1 MEKKCQNLTVWRH
14 DRLRRL
20 FKIMKLTFLLFFVST
35 MLVSAG
41 AYSQNTRLSLNYKNI
56 AIGELLQ
63 LIEKQ
68 TEFRFAYSRSS
79 LDPDEKVTIDVE
91 NENLEEI
98 LGVILDKNQLT
109 YKVFD
114 RYIVI
119 SDKNASDRDYPS
131 EISMRSVQQALS
143 VSGKVTDD
151 AGNPLPGVTVV
162 IKGKTQGTVTDSE
175 GNYSLTRIPSDAI
188 LSFSFVGM
196 RTQEIPVEGK
206 SVINVTLSEEAIG
219 LEEVVAVGYGT
230 QKKATLTGAVSF
242 IKSDDII
249 RTKNENVVNMLTGK
263 LPGVRIVQKS
273 SAPGAYDT
281 KVDIRGMGDPLFV
294 IDGVPRDKDYFSRMS
309 AEEIESVSVLKD
321 GTAAIYGLRAANGVI
336 LVTTKSGVAQGGK
349 VDITFNTNYS
359 MQQFLYVPKSVN
371 AVDYMT
377 LRNEQ
382 NWQDFGKNYLVR
394 TNPLFTDEHF
404 QPYLNGTRQSYNWVD
419 AVFHKNTPQSEH
431 SLSVSG
437 GSEKLRYY
445 FTLGYSKQMGAY
457 KSDDYKSERWN
468 MRTNIDAQITKRLSA
483 KISMGGIMVETAQP
497 NGTGWTTYKLAWL
510 VRPDAAF
517 YANDNPEYPNG
528 DTQYLNE
535 GANMI
540 IQTDADYVGLNVNND
555 RRFNGTLT
563 LKYDIPGVKGLSAK
577 GMYDYTTRLP
587 STNHYKRAYTLYRYN
602 PDDETYSPIERNT
615 PSDVSKGIDI
625 SYDTDMQLGL
635 YYLNSFGGHNF
646 NSFLIYEEAYSNWD
660 NFSAYRQLMIDSEF
674 LFAGEDKYQAGT
686 QRKEGLG
693 DRASKSLIGQLDYDF
708 RGKYM
713 FGFKFRYDGSS
724 RFPAGSRFGFFPSL
738 SAAWR
743 LSEENFWKNTISFF
757 SNLKLRASYGQM
769 GDDSVAGNYPP
780 RTGYNLDND
789 NLGWFYDGTLTGG
802 VAASALPNPDLT
814 WYKIKS
820 YNLGLDFG
828 VLNNKLTGTI
838 DVYKRDRSGLLAT
851 SADVIPGTVG
861 AALPQ
866 ENLNSD
872 RNFGYE
878 VSLQYENSYRD
889 LNYYLRGQLSATKSK
904 RTEWLETPAGNSYD
918 KWRNRTSGRY
928 NDIWWG
934 NESDVMLTS
943 YEQIRNYYLPM
954 GQGALPGDW
963 ALKDWNEDG
972 VINGNDEHPIASK
985 GLPVFNYGIS
995 LGASWK
1001 GFDVAMDFQGA
1012 YKVYVQYAE
1021 VLTEALP
1028 FGGQNTLTWFM
1039 DRWRPVDPNADYFNP
1054 STEWIPGYYP
1064 ATGHDGRRT
1073 GTNGVQDA
1081 SYIRL
1086 KTAEIGY
1093 TLPQKLVSK
1102 IGIKNLRLYMSGYN
1116 LLTFTGLKNVDPE
1129 RPTAGEG
1136 SAYVE
1141 FYNYP
1146 VNRIYTVGA
1155 SVKF

>member
-1 MEKKCQNLTVWRH
+1 MEKKCQNLTTWRH
-14 DRLRRL
+14 DWLRRL
-20 FKIMKLTFLLFFVST
+20 FKIMKLTFLLFFIST

-41 AYSQNTRLSLNYKNI
+41 VYSQNTRLSLNYKDI
-56 AIGELLQ
+56 AVGELLQ

-68 TEFRFAYSRSS
+68 TEYRFAYSRSS

-91 NENLEEI
+91 NENLDQI
-98 LGVILDKNQLT
+98 LEVILDKNQLT

-119 SDKNASDRDYPS
+119 SDKNSPNRRS
-131 EISMRSVQQALS
+131 SGEIVMQQPRT

-151 AGNPLPGVTVV
+151 SGSPLPGVTVV
-162 IKGKTQGTVTDSE
+162 IKSSTQGTITDPG
-175 GNYSLTRIPSDAI
+175 GNYSLTRVPADAV

-196 RTQEIPVEGK
+196 KTQEILVDNR
-206 SVINVTLSEEAIG
+206 SVIDVTLSEETFG

-242 IKSDDII
+242 VKSDDIV
-249 RTKNENVVNMLTGK
+249 RTKNENVVNALTGK
-263 LPGVRIVQKS
+263 LPGVRVVQKS
-273 SAPGAYDT
+273 AAPGAYDT
-281 KVDIRGMGDPLFV
+281 RIDIRGMGDPLFV
-294 IDGVPRDKDYFSRMS
+294 IDGVPRDKDYFARMS
-309 AEEIESVSVLKD
+309 AEEIESISVLKD

-349 VDITFNTNYS
+349 VDITFNSSYS

-371 AVDYMT
+371 AIDYMT

-394 TNPLFTDEHF
+394 TNPIFSDEQF
-404 QPYLNGTRQSYNWVD
+404 QPYLDGTKQSYNWMD
-419 AVFHKNTPQSEH
+419 AVFHKTTPQYEH
-431 SLSVSG
+431 SLSVNG

-457 KSDDYKSERWN
+457 KSNDYESERWN
-468 MRTNIDAQITKRLSA
+468 MRTNVDAQITKRLSA
-483 KISMGGIMVETAQP
+483 RVSLGGIMVNTTQP
-497 NGTGWTTYKLAWL
+497 NGTGWTTYKLTWL
-510 VRPDAAF
+510 TRPDAAF

-528 DTQYLNE
+528 DTQFLNE

-540 IQTDADYVGLNVNND
+540 IQTDADYVGYNLDKN

-563 LKYDIPGVKGLSAK
+563 LRYDIPGIEGLSAK
-577 GMYDYTTRLP
+577 GSYDYATSLP
-587 STNHYKRAYTLYRYN
+587 DYTNYKRAYTLYRYN
-602 PDDETYSPIERNT
+602 PDTDTYSPIERNT
-615 PSDVSKGIDI
+615 PSDITRGVNI
-625 SYDTDMQLGL
+625 SYDTNMQLGL
-635 YYLNSFGGHNF
+635 YYVNSFGGHSF
-646 NSFLIYEEAYSNWD
+646 NSFLIYEETYNSWD
-660 NFSAYRQLMIDSEF
+660 SFNAYRELMVDSEY
-674 LFAGEDKYQAGT
+674 LFAGEDKN
-686 QRKEGLG
+686 QRATEGEIA

-713 FGFKFRYDGSS
+713 FAFKFRYDGSS
-724 RFPAGSRFGFFPSL
+724 RFPAGSRFGFFPSV

-743 LSEENFWKNTISFF
+743 MSEENFSKNNLAFLT
-757 SNLKLRASYGQM
+757 NLKLRGSYGEM
-769 GDDSVAGNYPP
+769 GDDSSAGNYPP
-780 RTGYNLDND
+780 TTGYNLAGND
-789 NLGWFYDGTLTGG
+789 LGWFYGGTLTGG
-802 VAASALPNPDLT
+802 VAASSIPNPNLT

-828 VLNNKLTGTI
+828 VLENKLSGTI

-851 SADVIPGTVG
+851 SAAVIPGTVG
-861 AALPQ
+861 ASLPQ

-878 VSLQYENSYRD
+878 ISLQYENRYRD
-889 LNYYLRGQLSATKSK
+889 ISYYVRGQLSATKSK
-904 RTEWLETPAGNSYD
+904 RTDWLETPAGNSYD

-943 YEQIRNYYLPM
+943 YEQIRNYYLPL
-954 GQGALPGDW
+954 GQGTLPGDW
-963 ALKDWNEDG
+963 ALKDWNQDG
-972 VINGNDEHPIASK
+972 VINGNDDHPIASY

-1001 GFDVAMDFQGA
+1001 GFDLALDFQGA
-1012 YKVYVQYAE
+1012 HDVYVQYAE

-1039 DRWRPVDPNADYFNP
+1039 DRWRPADPNADYFNP
-1054 STEWIPGYYP
+1054 NTEWIPGYYP
-1064 ATGHDGRRT
+1064 VTGHDGRRT
-1073 GTNGVQDA
+1073 GTNGVQNA
-1081 SYIRL
+1081 SYMRL
-1086 KTAEIGY
+1086 KTAELGY
-1093 TLPQKLVSK
+1093 TLPQKLVAK
-1102 IGIKNLRLYMSGYN
+1102 VGIKNLRVYLSGYN

-1129 RPTAGEG
+1129 RPGASGG
-1136 SAYVE
+1136 ASSNYID

-1146 VNRIYTVGA
+1146 VNRTYTIGA

>member
-1 MEKKCQNLTVWRH
+1 MKKNMNRVCFVLSKHRK
-14 DRLRRL
+14 
-20 FKIMKLTFLLFFVST
+20 KILIMRNSLLIL
-35 MLVSAG
+35 LVSAFQTLAG
-41 AYSQNTRLSLNYKNI
+41 SSYSQTTKLNLEMKNVTVREVLSKIEEESNFYFLYNE
-56 AIGELLQ
+56 EL
-63 LIEKQ
+63 
-68 TEFRFAYSRSS
+68 
-79 LDPDEKVTIDVE
+79 IDVNRKVSVSVK
-91 NENLEEI
+91 NESIDNVLSR
-98 LGVILDKNQLT
+98 LFDKADVVATIN
-109 YKVFD
+109 D
-114 RYIVI
+114 RHIVLAPVTV
-119 SDKNASDRDYPS
+119 NNW
-131 EISMRSVQQALS
+131 SVQQKKNI
-143 VSGKVTDD
+143 SGIVKN
-151 AGNPLPGVTVV
+151 AEGEPIPGVSIVIEGTTV
-162 IKGKTQGTVTDSE
+162 GTITDIN
-175 GNYSLTRIPSDAI
+175 GNYTLINVPDNGTLI
-188 LSFSFVGM
+188 FSFIGM
-196 RTQEIPVEGK
+196 KTLKAPISSRSQ
-206 SVINVTLSEEAIG
+206 INVVMEEETVGI
-219 LEEVVAVGYGT
+219 EEVVAVGYGT
-230 QKKATLTGAVSF
+230 QKKATLTGAVSS
-242 IKSDDII
+242 IRNEELI
-249 RTKNENVVNMLTGK
+249 RTKNENVVNTLTGK
-263 LPGVRIVQKS
+263 LPGVRVVQKS

-281 KVDIRGMGDPLFV
+281 RIDIRGMGDPLFV
-294 IDGVPRDKDYFSRMS
+294 IDGVPRDKDYFARMS

-349 VDITFNTNYS
+349 VDITFNSSYS

-404 QPYLNGTRQSYNWVD
+404 QPYLDGTKQSYNWMD
-419 AVFHKNTPQSEH
+419 AVFHKTTPQYEH
-431 SLSVSG
+431 SLSVNG

-468 MRTNIDAQITKRLSA
+468 FRTNIDAQINKRLSA
-483 KISMGGIMVETAQP
+483 KVSLGGIMVETTQP
-497 NGTGWTTYKLAWL
+497 NGTGWTTYKLTWL
-510 VRPDAAF
+510 ARPDAAF

-540 IQTDADYVGLNVNND
+540 VQTDADYVGYNRDKD

-563 LKYDIPGVKGLSAK
+563 LRYDIPGIEGLSAK
-577 GMYDYTTRLP
+577 GLYDYTTSLP
-587 STNHYKRAYTLYRYN
+587 DHTNYKRAYTLYRYN
-602 PDDETYSPIERNT
+602 QDTDTYSPIERNT
-615 PSDVSKGIDI
+615 PSDVSRGVNI
-625 SYDTDMQLGL
+625 SYDTNMQLGL
-635 YYLNSFGGHNF
+635 YYVNSFGGHNF
-646 NSFLIYEEAYSNWD
+646 NSFLIYEETYNSWD
-660 NFSAYRQLMIDSEF
+660 SFNAYRELMVDSEY
-674 LFAGEDKYQAGT
+674 LFAGEDKN
-686 QRKEGLG
+686 QRATEGEIA
-693 DRASKSLIGQLDYDF
+693 DRASKSLVGQLDYDF

-713 FGFKFRYDGSS
+713 FAFKFRYDGSS
-724 RFPAGSRFGFFPSL
+724 RFPDGSRFGFFPSV

-743 LSEENFWKNTISFF
+743 LSEESFIKDNIAF
-757 SNLKLRASYGQM
+757 LSNLKLRGSYGEM
-769 GDDSVAGNYPP
+769 GDDSSAGNYPP
-780 RTGYNLDND
+780 TTGYNLAGND
-789 NLGWFYDGTLTGG
+789 LGWFYDGTLTGG
-802 VAASALPNPDLT
+802 VSASSIPNPDLT

-828 VLNNKLTGTI
+828 VFNNKLTGTF
-838 DVYKRDRSGLLAT
+838 DVYKRNRSGLLAT
-851 SADVIPGTVG
+851 SAAVIPGTVG
-861 AALPQ
+861 ASLPQ

-878 VSLQYENSYRD
+878 LSLQYDDSYRD
-889 LNYYLRGQLSATKSK
+889 LNYYVRGQLSATKSK
-904 RTEWLETPAGNSYD
+904 RTHWLETPAGNSYD

-943 YEQIRNYYLPM
+943 YEQIRNYNLPL

-963 ALKDWNEDG
+963 ALKDWNGDG
-972 VINGNDEHPIASK
+972 VINGNDDHPIASY

-1001 GFDVAMDFQGA
+1001 GFDLALDFQGA
-1012 YKVYVQYAE
+1012 HDVYVQYAE

-1028 FGGQNTLTWFM
+1028 FGGQNTLTWFV
-1039 DRWRPVDPNADYFNP
+1039 DRWRPVDPGADYFNP
-1054 STEWIPGYYP
+1054 NTEWIPGYYP

-1102 IGIKNLRLYMSGYN
+1102 IGIKNLRVYLSGYN

-1129 RPTAGEG
+1129 RPGASGG
-1136 SAYVE
+1136 ASSSNLD

-1146 VNRIYTVGA
+1146 VNRTYTIGA